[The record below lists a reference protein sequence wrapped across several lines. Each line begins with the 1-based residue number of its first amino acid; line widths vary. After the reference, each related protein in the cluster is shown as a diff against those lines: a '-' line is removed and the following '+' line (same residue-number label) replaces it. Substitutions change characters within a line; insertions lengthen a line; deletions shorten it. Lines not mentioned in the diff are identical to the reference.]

1 MVALG
6 RLTPIDP
13 RYGIP
18 LLVLSELPK
27 GFTLTNAT
35 TAVHALGYGDSDSV
49 CSNQKGRE
57 TRRRFFGSL
66 PNSRWA
72 GRTGFSA
79 S

>member
-18 LLVLSELPK
+18 VLVSSELPK
-27 GFTLTNAT
+27 GFALANAT
-35 TAVHALGYGDSDSV
+35 TAMHALGYGDGDSV
-49 CSNQKGRE
+49 CRDQKGRE

-66 PNSRWA
+66 PNS
-72 GRTGFSA
+72 
-79 S
+79 